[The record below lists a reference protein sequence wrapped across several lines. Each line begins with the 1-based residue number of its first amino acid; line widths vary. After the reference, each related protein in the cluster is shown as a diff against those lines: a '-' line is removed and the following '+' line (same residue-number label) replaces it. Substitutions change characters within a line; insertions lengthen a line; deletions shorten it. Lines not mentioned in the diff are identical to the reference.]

1 MKFSTAFSVHRPAL
15 SRMAFCTLLLAPV
28 ASANAAVTEGRTAD
42 GHRYIAGGIGTEEVD
57 ALRQQAPAYSL
68 QLITAART
76 GAYLANTHVR
86 IVNAGDSLV
95 LDTTIDAPWLLVD
108 LPAGRYTVRATHAAG
123 GTVERRLTIA
133 PGKPQRVVLQF
144 DAPVDVEGPSSPVPD
159 ADMARSRVPQ

>member
-1 MKFSTAFSVHRPAL
+1 
-15 SRMAFCTLLLAPV
+15 MAFCTLLLSGV

-42 GHRYIAGGIGTEEVD
+42 GHRYVAGGIGTEEVD
-57 ALRQQAPAYSL
+57 AMRQQAPAYSL

-86 IVNAGDSLV
+86 IVNAGDALV

-108 LPAGRYTVRATHAAG
+108 LPAGRYTVRATHAS

-144 DAPVDVEGPSSPVPD
+144 DAPVDAEGPSSPVPD
-159 ADMARSRVPQ
+159 AETARTRMPQ